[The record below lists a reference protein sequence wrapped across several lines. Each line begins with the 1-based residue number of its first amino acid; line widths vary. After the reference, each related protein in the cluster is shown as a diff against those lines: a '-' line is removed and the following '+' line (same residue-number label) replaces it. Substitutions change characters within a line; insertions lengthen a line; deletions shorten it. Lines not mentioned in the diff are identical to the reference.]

1 MRLSAVPLA
10 MGLITFSALTAFG
23 QDSSVPCPKR
33 HCIKCVQVVGGSSWC
48 PQFIPQPV
56 APASPTPVASP
67 ILPGAGQPVSKRQLH
82 LYNASPDLE
91 KKIRELIQQGY

>member
-1 MRLSAVPLA
+1 MDAGSAPERIGPGHLPDQ
-10 MGLITFSALTAFG
+10 S
-23 QDSSVPCPKR
+23 P
-33 HCIKCVQVVGGSSWC
+33 VGGSSWC